1 MKTQTGYSIT
11 QPTAKQFLAA
21 VIHNH
26 GAKVTLPLDPEDDQ
40 GAIVWFD
47 SLETCLLVAN
57 RLGSM
62 VELFDGT
69 AVYVHEQYVA
79 ALFD

>member
-40 GAIVWFD
+40 GAIVWHTNWKTH
-47 SLETCLLVAN
+47 LTLWP
-57 RLGSM
+57 RGSPAKTQT
-62 VELFDGT
+62 VDHPYLRCSHGT
-69 AVYVHEQYVA
+69 P
-79 ALFD
+79 